1 MAEILAISREK
12 WILILQ
18 EIEDLSRILYCIL
31 DPKSLFEGKQWAL
44 NGSNGESD
52 RR

>member
-18 EIEDLSRILYCIL
+18 EIEDLLRILYCIL
-31 DPKSLFEGKQWAL
+31 
-44 NGSNGESD
+44 ES
-52 RR
+52 RILTLKACLRGNNER

>member
-18 EIEDLSRILYCIL
+18 EIENPSRILYCIL
-31 DPKSLFEGKQWAL
+31 DPKNLFDGQQWAL
-44 NGSNGESD
+44 NGSNRESD